1 MRRVFVIVA
10 LVAILAG
17 GGRAQAQSA
26 WQDLGGYLTSA
37 CSVAG
42 GGVGVPVPGLGSI
55 PIGGIS
61 NLDWLCT
68 IKSMYSF
75 VDGNIL
81 NGDWK
86 QFGLDVAGTWATDLA
101 NYLVGQTGVGTAAGW
116 MNRANDAMRD
126 TYREFR
132 RKLTRMFR
140 DALGQ
145 PRVSTNAG
153 LPITTAGG
161 LADDYER
168 SSPIL
173 RSVADAN
180 RIAETAERFE
190 NLDKGFR
197 AAKITRE
204 GEEAIDKALAPAIQ
218 RATQIIGSPLNEG
231 EADSF
236 AKKAATANSTREV
249 MVAQVEATA
258 SLMKQQAVMNSA
270 ILSLLAEIA
279 RQGVMT
285 NNTLVSEHSDATS
298 AVGSNFDSLKAGL
311 EDLAQQS
318 LDEARQTA
326 NSVQNL
332 EGVAEMLF
340 DSSAVQTTDWGA
352 MAP

>member
-1 MRRVFVIVA
+1 VRPLLVFVVVIVCA
-10 LVAILAG
+10 TLSPA
-17 GGRAQAQSA
+17 RAQSA
-26 WQDLGGYLTSA
+26 WGDLGSYLTTA

-42 GGVGVPVPGLGSI
+42 GGVGVPLPGVGTI

-68 IKSMYSF
+68 IKSMYNF

-86 QFGLDVAGTWATDLA
+86 QFGLDVVGQWATDLA
-101 NYLVGQTGVGTAAGW
+101 TYLVGSSGVGSVAGW
-116 MNRANDAMRD
+116 INNANDAMRD

-140 DALGQ
+140 DALATK
-145 PRVSTNAG
+145 PRSTNAG

-161 LADDYER
+161 LADEFER
-168 SSPIL
+168 TSPII

-180 RIAETAERFE
+180 RIAQTAQKFDQ
-190 NLDKGFR
+190 LDRGFR
-197 AAKITRE
+197 AAKITTE
-204 GEEAIDKALAPAIQ
+204 GQEAIDKALNPAVQ
-218 RATQIIGSPLNEG
+218 RAAQIIGSPVADG
-231 EADSF
+231 EADSY

-249 MVAQVEATA
+249 MVTQVEATA

-285 NNTLVSEHSDATS
+285 NNTLVSEHGDAQA
-298 AVGSNFDSLKAGL
+298 AVESNFDSLKAGL

-326 NSVQNL
+326 NSVQSVQ
-332 EGVAEMLF
+332 GVAEMLF
-340 DSSAVQTTDWGA
+340 DSGAINATDWGG